1 MGGNK
6 TKVKGP
12 REEES
17 NTSIAI
23 SNSRATCWLALA
35 SHAMESCGLG
45 RKQKKKSP
53 KRAETTSHRHTHTQ
67 KKERIK
73 EKKRESKKRKE
84 EKKRERPMKRYIVW
98 QG

>member
-45 RKQKKKSP
+45 KKQKKN
-53 KRAETTSHRHTHTQ
+53 HRRGLKQHHTDTHT
-67 KKERIK
+67 KKKKEEEERIK

-84 EKKRERPMKRYIVW
+84 EKKRERPMKRYIV
-98 QG
+98 